1 MYDAPHQR
9 VKEVSITLECT
20 PGSHQ
25 TQCEALEGAGQK
37 ARACWTNRGPPV
49 HSRVIETFFR
59 RWWGASY
66 IDRGS

>member
-25 TQCEALEGAGQK
+25 TQCEALEGACPK
-37 ARACWTNRGPPV
+37 RLNICDL
-49 HSRVIETFFR
+49 ETR
-59 RWWGASY
+59 SLT
-66 IDRGS
+66 